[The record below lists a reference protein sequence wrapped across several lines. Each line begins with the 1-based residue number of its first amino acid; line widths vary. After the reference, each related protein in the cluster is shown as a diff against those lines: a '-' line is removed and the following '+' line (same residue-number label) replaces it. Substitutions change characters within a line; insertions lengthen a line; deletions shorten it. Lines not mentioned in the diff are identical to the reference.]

1 MFFHIV
7 GEDYSIERLL
17 MCNLLV
23 EMIHVIWLTW
33 SSQWGQSSSTSE
45 HAPDPA
51 EARTECEVSINSRR
65 YRYSLPGWQRTRT
78 RDQTVL
84 NLIKCSASG
93 SVCPSVLMCNVSSA
107 LVSTGAQGNTK
118 PKFPFL
124 LYLLEC
130 TLLTGSIRMTC
141 LWVMEGQMS
150 NLPQLQ
156 QNMRWKA
163 AMLRSVHLASH
174 RKLSRL
180 PTAGNYLHLYL
191 HSRSSSLRIHTQ

>member
-65 YRYSLPGWQRTRT
+65 YRYSLPG
-78 RDQTVL
+78 
-84 NLIKCSASG
+84 
-93 SVCPSVLMCNVSSA
+93 
-107 LVSTGAQGNTK
+107 
-118 PKFPFL
+118 
-124 LYLLEC
+124 
-130 TLLTGSIRMTC
+130 
-141 LWVMEGQMS
+141 
-150 NLPQLQ
+150 
-156 QNMRWKA
+156 
-163 AMLRSVHLASH
+163 
-174 RKLSRL
+174 
-180 PTAGNYLHLYL
+180 
-191 HSRSSSLRIHTQ
+191 